1 MDKKLQNT
9 DGNYLFNVDILI
21 NARTN
26 PLALQYLL
34 EMLNNSDKV
43 TDFNINSGLELG
55 RTIDTLLRSA
65 KLAMKQESSP
75 PVPFKL
81 PVKPAA
87 GITETRNP
95 PKPASEVPMDVFEK
109 IRQYIQNN
117 QLVRLRTNKPGKQV
131 SMPCR
136 ILNFDETA
144 YTISVYHVDE
154 KQVYTFKLNEIDE
167 FV

>member
-34 EMLNNSDKV
+34 EMLNSNDKT

-65 KLAMKQESSP
+65 KLAMNQEVAPANSLKIPMKYSKQKVELP
-75 PVPFKL
+75 PTQSIIET
-81 PVKPAA
+81 PADA
-87 GITETRNP
+87 YG
-95 PKPASEVPMDVFEK
+95 K
-109 IRQYIQNN
+109 IHEYIQSK
-117 QLVRLRTNKPGKQV
+117 QLVRLRTNRHGKQV

-136 ILNFDETA
+136 ILNFDEA
-144 YTISVYHVDE
+144 ANSLSVYHVDE
-154 KQVYTFKLNEIDE
+154 KQVYTFNLNEIDE
-167 FV
+167 FL